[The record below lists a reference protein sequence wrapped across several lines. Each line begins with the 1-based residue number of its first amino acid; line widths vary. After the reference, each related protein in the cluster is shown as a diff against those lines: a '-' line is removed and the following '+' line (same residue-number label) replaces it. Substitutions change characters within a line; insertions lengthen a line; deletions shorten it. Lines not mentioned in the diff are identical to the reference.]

1 MRFPESYNTSLCA
14 LCALLILS
22 CNNSDKTTT
31 VTNTTDTTSAAPA
44 NAPVNTV
51 VTTPENLMI
60 VRHKVANYDK
70 WLTSFESADS
80 LKAAHG
86 LHNDV
91 VGRTVNDSNILVV
104 ATTADD
110 PSKAKAFGSSAELKQ
125 AMQKSNVISKPTM
138 NFMTTVYRDTA
149 KMNTDLR
156 AMTIAT
162 VKDWDTWKTG
172 FESHRQDRI
181 NAGLTDRVYGYDPA
195 DNHKIIIIVAVDDTA
210 KANAFWNSAD
220 LKQKMAESGVIGK
233 PERIVFRISKRYK

>member
-1 MRFPESYNTSLCA
+1 MRFLESYNKFLYTLCG
-14 LCALLILS
+14 LFLLS

-31 VTNTTDTTSAAPA
+31 ETKITDTTSMAPA
-44 NAPVNTV
+44 SAPVNTV

-60 VRHKVANYDK
+60 VRHKVADYGK

-86 LHNDV
+86 LHNDI

-110 PSKAKAFGSSAELKQ
+110 IAKAKAFGSSAELKQ
-125 AMQKSNVISKPTM
+125 AMQKSKVISKPTM
-138 NFMTTVYRDTA
+138 NFMTTAYRDTA
-149 KMNTDLR
+149 KINNDLR
-156 AMTIAT
+156 AMTMVT
-162 VKDWDTWKTG
+162 VKDWDAWKTG
-172 FESHRQDRI
+172 FESRRQDRL

-195 DNHKIIIIVAVDDTA
+195 DNHKVIVIVAVDDTA

-220 LKQKMAESGVIGK
+220 LKQKMAEGGVIGK
-233 PERIVFRISKRYK
+233 PERILFRISKRY